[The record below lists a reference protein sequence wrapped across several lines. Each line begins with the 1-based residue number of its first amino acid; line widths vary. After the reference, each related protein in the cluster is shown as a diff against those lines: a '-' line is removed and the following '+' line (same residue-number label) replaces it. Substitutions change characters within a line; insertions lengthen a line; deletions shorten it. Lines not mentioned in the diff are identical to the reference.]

1 MEYENTIELNE
12 YDERHIKETYI
23 KTLEKIMQREI
34 EREVSLIGPHR
45 DDISFRLNDLEL
57 KKYGSQG
64 QKRTA
69 VLSLKIAEIEIM
81 KKNTGRIPILLLD
94 DVMSELDKKR
104 QEALLSYVKGVQTFI
119 TCVDSE
125 SFDQLKDTQN
135 YIFNISDGAVSK
147 L

>member
-1 MEYENTIELNE
+1 
-12 YDERHIKETYI
+12 
-23 KTLEKIMQREI
+23 
-34 EREVSLIGPHR
+34 
-45 DDISFRLNDLEL
+45 
-57 KKYGSQG
+57 
-64 QKRTA
+64 
-69 VLSLKIAEIEIM
+69 
-81 KKNTGRIPILLLD
+81 
-94 DVMSELDKKR
+94 MSELDKKR